1 MSEGPSNPEEPTKIS
16 RRKFLGWLGGAFIA
30 GVAAKI
36 GLDKLASSE
45 TAKNVGEGLKSIDQ
59 KDIEPMRSEAEDYA
73 RKYQQREA
81 NPNFKK
87 PSTDK

>member
-1 MSEGPSNPEEPTKIS
+1 MSEGSSNPEEPTKIS
-16 RRKFLGWLGGAFIA
+16 RRKFLGWLGGAFVA
-30 GVAAKI
+30 GLVTKV

-59 KDIEPMRSEAEDYA
+59 RDTGPMRSEAEDYA

-81 NPNFKK
+81 NPKFKK